1 MTGKIVIN
9 QGVFSFKNSEDFFR
23 KIEKAD
29 EENRI
34 AEEKKR
40 KAERAENKRKIEFDS
55 YLITAEWLRSNNT
68 EIVENHC

>member
-1 MTGKIVIN
+1 MTKKLVIN

-40 KAERAENKRKIEFDS
+40 KAERAEMKRKIEVNS
-55 YLITAEWLRSNNT
+55 YLITAQWFRSNNP

>member
-1 MTGKIVIN
+1 MSQKIVIN
-9 QGVFSFKNSEDFFR
+9 QGVFSFKNNEDFFR

-40 KAERAENKRKIEFDS
+40 EAERVENKRKIEFDS
-55 YLITAEWLRSNNT
+55 YLITAEWLRSNNP

>member
-1 MTGKIVIN
+1 MTEKLVIN

-40 KAERAENKRKIEFDS
+40 EAERAENKRKIEFDS
-55 YLITAEWLRSNNT
+55 YLITAEWLRSNNP